1 MGGRRRGTTTSACP
15 SSEGVAGLLRVA
27 GMLSVPRVAKCGG
40 EGCWAVVFM
49 DKFDLWTGLMYE
61 NKGSVVLF
69 LHQEPF

>member
-1 MGGRRRGTTTSACP
+1 M
-15 SSEGVAGLLRVA
+15 LRFA